1 MEQFVDYITRHKIPV
16 GAWGAAIVQWLTDH
30 LETTFDAITLGIRWP
45 LEGSVA
51 LLLQIP
57 VPVFILA
64 LAAFVYALHRS
75 WKLVLIVVV
84 GLLYILN
91 QGLWEPMLETL
102 VLVIYATFV
111 SLLIGIPL
119 GIVCAKRPRLY
130 AALTP
135 ILDMMQTIPTFV
147 YLVPTLILFGL
158 GLVPGLIATVIY
170 AVPAP
175 IRLTYLGISG
185 VPMALVEAGEA
196 FGCTRWQ
203 LLFRVKLPAALPAI
217 MAGINQAIMLSL
229 SMVVIAALVGA
240 GGLGAL
246 VVRALGN
253 VDAESG
259 IQAGIV
265 IVVVAIILDRTLSRH
280 GSEKSL
286 KR

>member
-1 MEQFVDYITRHKIPV
+1 MESIISFITEHKIPV
-16 GAWGAAIVQWLTDH
+16 GVWGAAIVEWLTEH
-30 LETTFDAITLGIRWP
+30 LETTFDAITIAIRWP

-57 VPVFILA
+57 VPIFIL
-64 LAAFVYALHRS
+64 LAIGLAWVLQRN
-75 WKLVLIVVV
+75 WKVPLLV
-84 GLLYILN
+84 GLGLLFILN
-91 QGLWEPMLETL
+91 QGLWIPMIETL

-119 GIVCAKRPRLY
+119 GIVCARRPTLY
-130 AALTP
+130 RILTP

-175 IRLTYLGISG
+175 IRLTYLGISS
-185 VPMALVEAGEA
+185 VPVALVEAGES
-196 FGCTRWQ
+196 FGCTKMQ
-203 LLFRVKLPAALPAI
+203 MLFKVKLPAALPSI
-217 MAGINQAIMLSL
+217 LAGVNQTIMLSL

-253 VDAESG
+253 VDAERG
-259 IQAGIV
+259 IEAGIV
-265 IVVVAIILDRTLSRH
+265 IVVVAILMDRMLSRQRMRD
-280 GSEKSL
+280 KS
-286 KR
+286 